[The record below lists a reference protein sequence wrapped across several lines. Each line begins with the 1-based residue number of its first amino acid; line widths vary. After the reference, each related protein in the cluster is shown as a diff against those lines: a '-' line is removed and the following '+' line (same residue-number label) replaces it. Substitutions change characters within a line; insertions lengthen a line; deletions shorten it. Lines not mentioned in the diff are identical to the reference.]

1 MLNVAQFIV
10 LHHRLM
16 AMDVASERG
25 VLVVA
30 WAWPEDLPEVLP
42 SDWLNMFYNRSDSD
56 EQMYIALLVCS
67 MRNEDCDEDSCAYL
81 ASRWRR

>member
-56 EQMYIALLVCS
+56 EQMYIACVMRTVMRTLVPI
-67 MRNEDCDEDSCAYL
+67 
-81 ASRWRR
+81 